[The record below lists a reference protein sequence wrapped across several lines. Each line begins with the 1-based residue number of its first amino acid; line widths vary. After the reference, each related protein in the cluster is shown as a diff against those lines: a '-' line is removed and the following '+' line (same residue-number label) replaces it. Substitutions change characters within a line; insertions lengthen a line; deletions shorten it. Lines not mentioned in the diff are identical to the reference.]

1 MTWSAPLILVVLGV
15 AALLKRRWMPSA
27 PARILM
33 WLLTLL
39 GLGFTI
45 VLCWG
50 YMNPI
55 FGSQGATRSL
65 SIGAFVTIAGYIIA
79 LVGVIALPATA
90 TKTRR

>member
-1 MTWSAPLILVVLGV
+1 
-15 AALLKRRWMPSA
+15 LLNRRWTPGA
-27 PARILM
+27 FARILAP
-33 WLLTLL
+33 LLTLL

-45 VLCWG
+45 VSCYG

-65 SIGAFVTIAGYIIA
+65 ADGAFVTIAGYIIA

-90 TKTRR
+90 TKTRD